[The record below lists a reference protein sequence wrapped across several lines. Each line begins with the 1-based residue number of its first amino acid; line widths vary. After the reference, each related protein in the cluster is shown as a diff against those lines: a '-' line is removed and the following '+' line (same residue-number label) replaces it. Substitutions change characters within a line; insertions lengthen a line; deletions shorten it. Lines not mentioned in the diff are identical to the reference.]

1 MRAVELQSGNR
12 GHFEITLDGELL
24 FSKKHAGR
32 FPKPG
37 EVARLFEL
45 KASVGSDFHAPGE
58 SWLDLGQA
66 PPLPADVTPIWSEW

>member
-45 KASVGSDFHAPGE
+45 KLGPA
-58 SWLDLGQA
+58 LD
-66 PPLPADVTPIWSEW
+66 WRSS